1 MEWETGIAALD
12 RDITQVGFSLW
23 LDHAGSREHC
33 TQHTLL
39 QGGGAKGPR
48 AKAKIASTAF
58 PPLCSGVAH
67 CYLLGVGCT
76 LWELVEGSSVL
87 I

>member
-1 MEWETGIAALD
+1 MGIAALN

-23 LDHAGSREHC
+23 LDHADSREHC

-58 PPLCSGVAH
+58 PPRCSRVAH
-67 CYLLGVGCT
+67 CHLLGVGALCGNW
-76 LWELVEGSSVL
+76 LRDQVPFCVL